1 MKNHYHPSIRKF
13 VEQLLGGES
22 IEYTGNPLLNFSL
35 TNFIEKLCLR
45 SERKSEGWRLKNKR
59 VLAHVRPSK
68 YESLLQK
75 PLDELK
81 EDETFLH
88 KYLQR
93 KRTISQNRKKLT
105 GEKDIEEYADE
116 VIEKEME
123 RINGKEDEDEEY
135 YDDG

>member
-1 MKNHYHPSIRKF
+1 MDF
-13 VEQLLGGES
+13 G
-22 IEYTGNPLLNFSL
+22 L

-45 SERKSEGWRLKNKR
+45 SERKSEGWKLKNKR

-68 YESLLQK
+68 YESILQK

-81 EDETFLH
+81 EDEEFLS

-93 KRTISQNRKKLT
+93 KKTISQNRKKVT

-116 VIEKEME
+116 VIEKEMD
-123 RINGKEDEDEEY
+123 RLNGKED
-135 YDDG
+135 DD